1 MRFCFYSLFVCLLA
15 CGDDDRAPT
24 DGGLDSGFDA
34 GSSVDAG
41 DLDASEVDAGD
52 LIDAS
57 LDAEAERDAGSDA
70 GTPTDAGTDAGADA
84 GTDAGSDAGTD
95 AGMTRTSVLPSFC
108 PSGTTAAGFYR
119 GTLAGNTN
127 DVSSACGLTAPGRDG
142 SLRVAVPAGATL
154 RVVYTHAQDGVVYL
168 LDRCPVLDSCLGGR
182 DATSSGAETLEWTN
196 TSGATNEV
204 FVYLD
209 SFELGGA
216 QTFELDLF
224 IE

>member
-1 MRFCFYSLFVCLLA
+1 MRFCFFSCIVCLLA

-34 GSSVDAG
+34 DSSVDAG
-41 DLDASEVDAGD
+41 SLDAGEVDAGE
-52 LIDAS
+52 LVDAS
-57 LDAEAERDAGSDA
+57 LDADAERDAGSDA
-70 GTPTDAGTDAGADA
+70 GAPTDAGTDARTDA
-84 GTDAGSDAGTD
+84 GTDAGL
-95 AGMTRTSVLPSFC
+95 TRTAVLPSFC
-108 PSGTTAAGFYR
+108 PSGTTAPGLYR
-119 GTLAGNTN
+119 GTLAGNLN
-127 DVSSACGLTAPGRDG
+127 EVSAACGVSAGGPEG
-142 SLRVAVPAGATL
+142 SLRVAVPDGSTL

-168 LDRCPVLDSCLGGR
+168 LDTCPVIASCLVGR

-224 IE
+224 VE

>member
-1 MRFCFYSLFVCLLA
+1 MRFCFFSLIVCLLA

-52 LIDAS
+52 LTDAS

-84 GTDAGSDAGTD
+84 GTDASV
-95 AGMTRTSVLPSFC
+95 TRTSVLPGPC
-108 PSGTTAAGFYR
+108 PSGTTAPGFYR
-119 GTLAGNTN
+119 GTLVDNLN
-127 DVSSACGLTAPGRDG
+127 EVSSACGLTAPGRDG

-168 LDRCPVLDSCLGGR
+168 LDTCPVLGSCLGGR

-224 IE
+224 VE